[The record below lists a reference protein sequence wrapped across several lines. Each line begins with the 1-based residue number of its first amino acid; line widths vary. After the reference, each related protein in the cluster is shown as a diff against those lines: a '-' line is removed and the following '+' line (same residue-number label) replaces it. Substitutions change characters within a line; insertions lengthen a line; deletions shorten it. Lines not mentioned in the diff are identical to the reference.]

1 MLGTPE
7 KKLTKAGCTEGG
19 ALMTSQLCHY
29 FQATQA
35 VHGADGIINLHLQS
49 QVISLSVCGLQ
60 VDTLIY

>member
-7 KKLTKAGCTEGG
+7 KKSTKAGCTEG

-35 VHGADGIINLHLQS
+35 VHGADGIINLHFQS

-60 VDTLIY
+60 VDPLIY